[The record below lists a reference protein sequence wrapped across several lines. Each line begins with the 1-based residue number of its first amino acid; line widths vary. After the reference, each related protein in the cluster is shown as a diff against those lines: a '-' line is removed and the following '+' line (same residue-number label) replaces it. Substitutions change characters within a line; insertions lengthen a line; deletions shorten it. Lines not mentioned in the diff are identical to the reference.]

1 MNLKVDKEEFILDR
15 SKNLQ
20 EIFIKEHKELYQW
33 AKAKNSS

>member
-1 MNLKVDKEEFILDR
+1 MNLKVDKEEFTLSR
-15 SKNLQ
+15 WKNSQ

>member
-1 MNLKVDKEEFILDR
+1 MNLKVDKEEFILGR